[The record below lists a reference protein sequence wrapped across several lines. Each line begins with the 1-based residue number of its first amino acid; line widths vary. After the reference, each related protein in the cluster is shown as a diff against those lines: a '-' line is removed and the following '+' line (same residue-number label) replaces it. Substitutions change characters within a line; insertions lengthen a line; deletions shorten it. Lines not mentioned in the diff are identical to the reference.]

1 MEGHAIIY
9 FPSSF
14 RVFVLDEVLHTCARG
29 LGFCS
34 TDGVLYDVVLGQIML
49 LRIVIESEVGVASAN
64 RNSHPFTSVAS
75 TKMSDQFAALT
86 NPTGSVATPNV
97 ASSAAS
103 KASNRLRV
111 DIGKA
116 NSPDATNLFG
126 LIICLPRDNF
136 PGDLQRFAPGTM
148 IKLPCRSMTRNSALT
163 DPDVVDP
170 ALPSG
175 DAVRVAASR
184 TVRAFVQFAEMVD
197 VGEGFTRGESGAL
210 STRGDQDP
218 EPPWHRRNLA
228 CRSHTCCPQRDTT
241 PCMSKGRRLSAVCP
255 STSPIRRRSQIGYP
269 LHSRYTKPAFGRQS
283 VRIRA

>member
-49 LRIVIESEVGVASAN
+49 LRIVIESEVGVARAN
-64 RNSHPFTSVAS
+64 RNSHPLTSVAS

-148 IKLPCRSMTRNSALT
+148 IKLPCRSMARNSALT

-197 VGEGFTRGESGAL
+197 VGEGSLEASRV
-210 STRGDQDP
+210 R
-218 EPPWHRRNLA
+218 
-228 CRSHTCCPQRDTT
+228 
-241 PCMSKGRRLSAVCP
+241 
-255 STSPIRRRSQIGYP
+255 YP
-269 LHSRYTKPAFGRQS
+269 LEAT
-283 VRIRA
+283 RIRNRPGTAETSHADRIRVVRNEIRHLVCRRGAGDRP